1 MEEIQI
7 IVKTKMT
14 LARANS
20 ESSIRIVIHI
30 ILLRV
35 MHSHLRAPT
44 LNLLTLNNVRVHQ
57 SQKIINFYDKGEL
70 FSKLLIIFFLFFE
83 NNFLLTNKRMELHE
97 FFLKKVNHPIKSLFL
112 FFNSQLKISYF
123 SNYFINFV
131 RTFTLDQL
139 KLRHKLICKYE
150 TKFLE

>member
-1 MEEIQI
+1 
-7 IVKTKMT
+7 MT

-97 FFLKKVNHPIKSLFL
+97 FFLKKGKSSHQITLLIF
-112 FFNSQLKISYF
+112 QLLVK
-123 SNYFINFV
+123 N
-131 RTFTLDQL
+131 
-139 KLRHKLICKYE
+139 
-150 TKFLE
+150 